1 MMLPAVTC
9 LMVAMD
15 FYKIVLGDWLPGIPV
30 VGSIHPSINDTR
42 NHRNID
48 PDDGKILF
56 GA

>member
-30 VGSIHPSINDTR
+30 AGSIHPSINDTR